1 MARTDPEVPGPPEHL
16 SQRTQILWRGIVPRR
31 AISPERLALLQVA
44 LEALDRADAARQ
56 VITQEGMVTTTKTTG
71 AVHVHPLVK
80 VEREALGV
88 FTRCWRALG
97 LTWSM
102 ELDGRMRGSGLG

>member
-1 MARTDPEVPGPPEHL
+1 MVKAQDRTLTIEHVPIGDLCPD
-16 SQRTQILWRGIVPRR
+16 RFNPRR
-31 AISPERLALLQVA
+31 ISDGEV
-44 LEALDRADAARQ
+44 
-56 VITQEGMVTTTKTTG
+56 
-71 AVHVHPLVK
+71 
-80 VEREALGV
+80 EALGV